1 MSRMFTFFLLFV
13 YKVMTF
19 SPKKYMMEEMAF
31 YALNPTEEK

>member
-19 SPKKYMMEEMAF
+19 SQKKCMMGGMAF

>member
-1 MSRMFTFFLLFV
+1 MSRMFTFILLFV

-19 SPKKYMMEEMAF
+19 SKKKCMMEEIAF